1 MEPDEQARLVK
12 PDNLYL
18 VGMMGAGK
26 TTVGRSLARR
36 LKLRFFDSDQE
47 IEARCGVKIPVI
59 WEIEGEAGFR
69 GREAQAIAELTA
81 LDGVVLATGGGA
93 VLAAENR
100 ASLSTRGTVVY
111 LRATPEH
118 LYERV
123 RQDRNRPLLA
133 GDDPLGRL
141 RELYRE
147 RDPLY
152 REVADLIIDTG
163 RQSVQVRARAR
174 LDQLDTLWKR
184 SA

>member
-1 MEPDEQARLVK
+1 METLSVALGSRAYPIHIGTA
-12 PDNLYL
+12 
-18 VGMMGAGK
+18 
-26 TTVGRSLARR
+26 SLDA
-36 LKLRFFDSDQE
+36 
-47 IEARCGVKIPVI
+47 
-59 WEIEGEAGFR
+59 
-69 GREAQAIAELTA
+69 AELYRPH
-81 LDGVVLATGGGA
+81 LGGGA
-93 VLAAENR
+93 VLARENR
-100 ASLSTRGTVVY
+100 ALLSERGTVVY

-152 REVADLIIDTG
+152 REVADVVIDTG
-163 RQSVQVRARAR
+163 RQSVQVLARA
-174 LDQLDTLWKR
+174 LLEQLGTLWKR

>member
-1 MEPDEQARLVK
+1 MK
-12 PDNLYL
+12 SDNLYL

-69 GREAQAIAELTA
+69 AREAQAIAELSL
-81 LDGVVLATGGGA
+81 LDGIVLATGGGA
-93 VLAAENR
+93 VLAPENR
-100 ASLSTRGTVVY
+100 ALLAERGTVVY

-133 GDDPLGRL
+133 GGDPLGRL

-152 REVADLIIDTG
+152 REVADVVIDTG
-163 RQSVQVRARAR
+163 RQSVQVLARA
-174 LDQLDTLWKR
+174 LLEQIGTLWKR